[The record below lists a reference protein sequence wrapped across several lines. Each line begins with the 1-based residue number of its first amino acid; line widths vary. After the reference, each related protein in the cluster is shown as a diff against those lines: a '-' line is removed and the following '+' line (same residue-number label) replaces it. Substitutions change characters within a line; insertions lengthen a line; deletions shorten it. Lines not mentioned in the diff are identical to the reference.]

1 MVGLAHRV
9 EIRRVLAE
17 HGIAQPPFAAVR
29 TLHEGQR
36 ALETVG
42 LPAVLRA
49 DNVTDRPRVFLLE
62 SEADLERHLHAA
74 LAQSP
79 TQEAIVEGR
88 SGDGTALVAVVGWD
102 GVPAIAEAMP
112 PPGIGWFRPTTL
124 FGDRLEA
131 VEETA
136 VRTVRALELSGVV
149 CIDLLSTEREV
160 VVLEV
165 APEGPRH
172 VLAVLVSQP
181 EPTAVRLL
189 TAEPGPLPV
198 GRVRRVGGFEKL
210 RAFPGV
216 YDAALGVLVGD
227 TIQPMRQ
234 DKPRGYVLAK
244 GETNLEAIERADAA
258 ARLIDVEVW

>member
-1 MVGLAHRV
+1 VVGLAHRV

-49 DNVTDRPRVFLLE
+49 DNVTDRPRAFLLE

-79 TQEAIVEGR
+79 TQEAIVERRAGE
-88 SGDGTALVAVVGWD
+88 GTLLVAVAGPD
-102 GVPAIAEAMP
+102 GAPAIAEAMP
-112 PPGIGWFRPTTL
+112 PPGIGWFQPTTL

-136 VRTVRALELSGVV
+136 IRTVRALELSEVV
-149 CIDLLSTEREV
+149 GIDLLAGEREV
-160 VVLEV
+160 VVLDVE
-165 APEGPRH
+165 AGSPRSE
-172 VLAVLVSQP
+172 LAELIGLP
-181 EPTAVRLL
+181 EPAALRFL
-189 TAEPGPLPV
+189 TAEPGVLPE
-198 GRVRRVGGFEKL
+198 GRVRRVGALDKVL
-210 RAFPGV
+210 AFPGV
-216 YDAALGVLVGD
+216 VTAVLDVGAGD
-227 TIQPMRQ
+227 TIQPMRL
-234 DKPRGYVLAK
+234 DRPRGYVLAS

-258 ARLIDVEVW
+258 SRLVDVEVW

>member
-1 MVGLAHRV
+1 VVGLAHRV

-17 HGIAQPPFAAVR
+17 HGIAQPAFAAVR
-29 TLHEGQR
+29 TLHEGRR

-49 DNVTDRPRVFLLE
+49 DNVSDRPTVFLLE
-62 SEADLERHLHAA
+62 SAGDLERHLHAA
-74 LAQSP
+74 LAESS
-79 TQEAIVEGR
+79 TQEAIVERRG
-88 SGDGTALVAVVGWD
+88 GDGTMLVAVVGWD

-131 VEETA
+131 VVETA

-172 VLAVLVSQP
+172 VLAVLVSQA

-189 TAEPGPLPV
+189 TADPGPLPL
-198 GRVRRVGGFEKL
+198 GRVRRVGGMDKV

-216 YDAALGVLVGD
+216 FDAAVGVEVGD
-227 TIQPMRQ
+227 TIQPMRL
-234 DKPRGYVLAK
+234 DKPRGYVVAK
-244 GETNLEAIERADAA
+244 GDTNIEAIERADAA
-258 ARLIDVEVW
+258 ARLLDVEVW

>member
-1 MVGLAHRV
+1 VVGLAHRV

-49 DNVTDRPRVFLLE
+49 DNVTDRATIFLLE

-88 SGDGTALVAVVGWD
+88 SGDGIALVAVVDED
-102 GVPAIAEAMP
+102 GAPAIAESMP
-112 PPGIGWFRPTTL
+112 PPGIGWFRPTKL

-136 VRTVRALELSGVV
+136 IRTARALELSGAAR
-149 CIDLLSTEREV
+149 IDVLSTGRDV

-165 APEGPRH
+165 AVEEPRPELREILGRPDP
-172 VLAVLVSQP
+172 A
-181 EPTAVRLL
+181 AVRLL
-189 TAEPGPLPV
+189 TADPGPLPL
-198 GRVRRVGGFEKL
+198 GHVRRVGSLQKVL
-210 RAFPGV
+210 AFPGV
-216 YDAALGVLVGD
+216 VSAALEVEAGD
-227 TIQPMRQ
+227 TIQPMRL
-234 DKPRGYVLAK
+234 DVPRGYVLAE
-244 GETNLEAIERADAA
+244 GETNLIAIERADAA
-258 ARLIDVEVW
+258 ARLVDVEVW